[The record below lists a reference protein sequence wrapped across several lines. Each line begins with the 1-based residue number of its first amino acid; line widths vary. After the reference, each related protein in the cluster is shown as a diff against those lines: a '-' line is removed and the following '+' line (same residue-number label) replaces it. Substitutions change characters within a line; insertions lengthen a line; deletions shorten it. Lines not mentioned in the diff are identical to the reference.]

1 MRRLLAHTAVALLMG
16 GAMIAYSSAYAADS
30 TSDSSDASAQH
41 LDLSKLPTD
50 LDGEIR
56 RAQDFRANGKLEEA
70 AHALGQ
76 LMLMAPDD
84 PRVVSEYG
92 KVLVQENRPQ
102 DAAEF
107 LKRALQIQSGDWTV
121 YSALGVAYDEM
132 GDNKSAKLAYE
143 RALALKPGDP
153 TILNNYARS
162 RFAAA
167 DFVSA
172 RQLMAE
178 AQAADPTDETIARNV
193 TLVAASRQPIV
204 PAVKAAASSSPPSA
218 VRPARVA
225 KPAQKI
231 EVATLPNVEAAPKTD
246 VAASVPA
253 PDGATAAPRVLNK
266 DVVMQSV
273 PVDPLAGPAGKSS
286 RAKSL
291 AAKRKPATPSLR
303 MSADAS

>member
-1 MRRLLAHTAVALLMG
+1 
-16 GAMIAYSSAYAADS
+16 MIAYSSAYAGES
-30 TSDSSDASAQH
+30 TSDSSDASAQR

-102 DAAEF
+102 DATEF

-132 GDNKSAKLAYE
+132 GDNKSAKVAYE

-162 RFAAA
+162 RFAAS

-172 RQLMAE
+172 RQLIAE
-178 AQAADPTDETIARNV
+178 AQAADPKDETIASTV
-193 TLVAASRQPIV
+193 SLVAASRQPIV
-204 PAVKAAASSSPPSA
+204 PAVKAAASNNPLPA
-218 VRPARVA
+218 VRPTRVA
-225 KPAQKI
+225 KPTQKI
-231 EVATLPNVEAAPKTD
+231 EVATLPQVEATPKSSVAP
-246 VAASVPA
+246 AASVPG
-253 PDGATAAPRVLNK
+253 GATAAPRVLNK

-273 PVDPLAGPAGKSS
+273 PVDPLAGPTGRSS
-286 RAKSL
+286 RGKHQ
-291 AAKRKPATPSLR
+291 AAKRKPETPSLR

>member
-1 MRRLLAHTAVALLMG
+1 
-16 GAMIAYSSAYAADS
+16 MIAYSSAYAGDS

-41 LDLSKLPTD
+41 LDISKLPTD

-56 RAQDFRANGKLEEA
+56 RAQDFRANGKLDEA

-76 LMLMAPDD
+76 LMLIAPDD

-132 GDNKSAKLAYE
+132 GDNRSAKLAYE

-153 TILNNYARS
+153 TILNNYAMS

-172 RQLMAE
+172 RQIIAE
-178 AQAADPTDETIARNV
+178 AQAADPKDETIARNV
-193 TLVAASRQPIV
+193 SLVAASRPSAI
-204 PAVKAAASSSPPSA
+204 AVKAAAPSSPPPA
-218 VRPARVA
+218 VRSARVA
-225 KPAQKI
+225 KPTQKI
-231 EVATLPNVEAAPKTD
+231 EVATLPKVDAVPKPD
-246 VAASVPA
+246 VAAPASV
-253 PDGATAAPRVLNK
+253 PDGATGAPRILNK

-273 PVDPLAGPAGKSS
+273 PVDPLAGPTGKGS

-291 AAKRKPATPSLR
+291 AVKRKPATPSLR

>member
-1 MRRLLAHTAVALLMG
+1 
-16 GAMIAYSSAYAADS
+16 MIAYSSAYAGDS

-92 KVLVQENRPQ
+92 KVLVLENRPQ

-132 GDNKSAKLAYE
+132 GDNRSAKLAYE

-178 AQAADPTDETIARNV
+178 AQAADPKDETIASNV
-193 TLVAASRQPIV
+193 SLVAASRQPIV
-204 PAVKAAASSSPPSA
+204 PVVKGAASSNPPPS
-218 VRPARVA
+218 VRSARAA
-225 KPAQKI
+225 KPPKI
-231 EVATLPNVEAAPKTD
+231 EVATLPQVDATPKSD
-246 VAASVPA
+246 VAAPA

-273 PVDPLAGPAGKSS
+273 PADPLAGPTAKSS
-286 RAKSL
+286 RAKRL